1 MNLSIATL
9 ISVYGGDAPP
19 LLAAALDSIL
29 AQQFTRD
36 VTSRIYLA
44 IDGPVSDDMER
55 VIFERSDR
63 IHRIVRIGRNGGLAR
78 ALNSLIVQLN
88 DEDFVFR
95 MDADDVSLPTRY
107 QTQLDRFQCDP
118 PVHILGT
125 DIVEHDEATGCK
137 RLVSFAHDH
146 EDAIAKLSW
155 RVPVAHPTVCF
166 RREVLR
172 AVPAYPTTGTNEDV
186 AMWFRCAHAGFRFAN
201 VHEPLLEF
209 RISSNFWRRRSV
221 GKAFSELRCYFGGI
235 WLLEGVTWKYVLPIL
250 RFGLRLAP
258 LGVVKWAYKS
268 THLRPR

>member
-1 MNLSIATL
+1 MSLSIATL

-29 AQQFTRD
+29 GQQFTRD

-44 IDGPVSDDMER
+44 VDGPVSDDMER
-55 VIFERSDR
+55 VILERSDR

-78 ALNSLIVQLN
+78 ALNSLIVQLE
-88 DEDFVFR
+88 DEEFVFR

-118 PVHILGT
+118 PVDILGT
-125 DIVEHDEATGCK
+125 DIVEHDEATDRK
-137 RLVSFAHDH
+137 RLVSFALNH

-172 AVPAYPTTGTNEDV
+172 VVPAYPTTGTNEDI

-201 VHEPLLEF
+201 VHEPQLEF
-209 RISSNFWRRRSV
+209 RISSNFWRRRSI
-221 GKAFSELRCYFGGI
+221 GKAFSELTCYVRGI
-235 WLLEGVTWKYVLPIL
+235 WLLHGVTWKYLLPML

-258 LGVVKWAYKS
+258 LSVVRWAYESK
-268 THLRPR
+268 HLRPR